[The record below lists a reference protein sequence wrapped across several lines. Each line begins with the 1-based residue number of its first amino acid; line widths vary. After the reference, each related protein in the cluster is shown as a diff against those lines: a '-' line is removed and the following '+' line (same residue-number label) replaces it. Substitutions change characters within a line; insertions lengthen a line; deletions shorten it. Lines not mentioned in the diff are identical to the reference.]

1 MPPKARN
8 RRRGG
13 VRTYDAVI
21 VTAQGHGGGDS
32 QRHRWKA
39 QLQLTEGGTLAG
51 TNDLSDIDHR
61 LLQLAKYT
69 TTPMPALPAVSG
81 TMPAT
86 ASIDQRL
93 WQTAMP
99 TVPVNA
105 LGVAAALPSSTVQNQ
120 FSEPSPVRPL
130 PQEPSGEERKLD
142 PMYSS
147 ERSLQGSLVARAY
160 TTHRTPPTHG
170 KRPHAPTID
179 DQRIGYAHS
188 WQRLRDFV
196 ATRFERPRGAPP
208 ACENRPYWC
217 SIGELPYGRAYASK
231 HYFREQAVVA
241 RPDAACEASPAMRR
255 LPQEHFVH
263 EPQDRLW
270 NSPWSRPQKG
280 FMARESHQYG
290 TPPFT
295 QRSSHG
301 YFGYYQR
308 VGNVNTPLVMPAVG
322 YHGPA
327 FRPYIFKNSVVRF
340 VRITA
345 NPFHSVVGCLC
356 C

>member
-8 RRRGG
+8 RRQGR

-21 VTAQGHGGGDS
+21 VTAQRHGGGDS

-51 TNDLSDIDHR
+51 TNDLPDIDHR
-61 LLQLAKYT
+61 LLKLANYT
-69 TTPMPALPAVSG
+69 TTPMPALPPVSG
-81 TMPAT
+81 TVSAT

-99 TVPVNA
+99 EVPVNA
-105 LGVAAALPSSTVQNQ
+105 SSVAAALPSSTMQNQ

-130 PQEPSGEERKLD
+130 PQERSGEEYRPD

-147 ERSLQGSLVARAY
+147 WQSLQDGVVARAY
-160 TTHRTPPTHG
+160 ATHRTPPTRG

-179 DQRIGYAHS
+179 EQRIGYVHS

-196 ATRFERPRGAPP
+196 ATRFERPRGAPH
-208 ACENRPYWC
+208 ACENRPYAR
-217 SIGELPYGRAYASK
+217 SIGELPYGRAYALK

-241 RPDAACEASPAMRR
+241 RPDAACKASPAMRR
-255 LPQEHFVH
+255 LPQEYFVH

-270 NSPWSRPQKG
+270 NSPWSCPQKG
-280 FMARESHQYG
+280 FMVREWPQYG

-301 YFGYYQR
+301 YFGDDQW
-308 VGNVNTPLVMPAVG
+308 VGNVNTSW
-322 YHGPA
+322 Y
-327 FRPYIFKNSVVRF
+327 
-340 VRITA
+340 
-345 NPFHSVVGCLC
+345 CLQ
-356 C
+356 